1 MTGLQE
7 AFYIVGLVYMG
18 ISLLII
24 FGILIGIGV
33 IRKKIVAL
41 ENTVKEKIDMV
52 TNVGEKAGEVISTVK
67 KLTNRK
73 GK

>member
-24 FGILIGIGV
+24 IGLLVAVLI
-33 IRKKIVAL
+33 IRNKVVNL
-41 ENTVKEKIDMV
+41 ENMIKEKLDTVFSVGAAAGDVLNTVKKM
-52 TNVGEKAGEVISTVK
+52 TK
-67 KLTNRK
+67 RK
-73 GK
+73 SK